1 MNVILL
7 CKSRMLELFW
17 QCLPELQPLRRA
29 IPTAHMFSTNE
40 KFYNRIFEA
49 WSASPYGDYLR
60 PVYVDVEGE
69 FDPNSD
75 PDKPQVF
82 HVETVRS
89 VTINFTEA
97 QAKRAF
103 ELRMGPR
110 SWQRTKERSEQPS
123 ERGRITDALPVGR
136 CSDY

>member
-1 MNVILL
+1 M
-7 CKSRMLELFW
+7 
-17 QCLPELQPLRRA
+17 
-29 IPTAHMFSTNE
+29 STGDATFATSNPHCAYVFNAYE
-40 KFYNRIFEA
+40 EFYDRIFEA
-49 WSASPYGDYLR
+49 WSASPYGDYFR
-60 PVYVDVEGE
+60 PVYVDVEGD

-110 SWQRTKERSEQPS
+110 SWQRTKERSEQPAN
-123 ERGRITDALPVGR
+123 GRASPTPFL
-136 CSDY
+136 